1 MSNLTETSSGDPFT
15 LVYCGL
21 WDMLEN
27 SQAFVGLV
35 APPNRIKWLGQ
46 NNVDPRKD
54 QVTDSDR
61 PQVRVDFGNPFA
73 VPDQLT
79 GTDLLRCQWDIVV
92 ATGMQQ
98 IDRPGRN
105 GLNGSINPVL
115 WAIYTS
121 LIGYSQAIKSL
132 TYNGEHFVY
141 RVKPGIPTVS
151 IDNTREQ
158 EGLRGWTA
166 TWPYHTWHEFNT
178 LANLP
183 QPVG

>member
-1 MSNLTETSSGDPFT
+1 MSNLTETSSNDPFT

-115 WAIYTS
+115 WAIYTLS
-121 LIGYSQAIKSL
+121 LIHI
-132 TYNGEHFVY
+132 
-141 RVKPGIPTVS
+141 
-151 IDNTREQ
+151 
-158 EGLRGWTA
+158 
-166 TWPYHTWHEFNT
+166 
-178 LANLP
+178 
-183 QPVG
+183 